1 VKYILVTISFA
12 VLEFVLI
19 QRIFRIIKK
28 NNRLLNYGEKS
39 IGEII
44 SYNEYENNDG
54 DRVWRPMIKFQTKSG
69 KIVVKE
75 IQMDYYK
82 PSLLKKKQKVYYNE
96 KNPMDFVVD
105 NFIVAWGEVLL
116 LAIGAIVT
124 IIIFIA
130 LWKNDFQLKSPSPDQ
145 FIH

>member
-1 VKYILVTISFA
+1 MKYLLVSLSFA
-12 VLEFVLI
+12 ILEFVLI

-54 DRVWRPMIKFQTKSG
+54 DQVWRPMIKFQTKCE

-75 IQMDYYK
+75 IKMDYYK
-82 PSLLKKKQKVYYNE
+82 PGLLKKKLKVYYNE
-96 KNPMDFVVD
+96 KDPMDFVVD

-116 LAIGAIVT
+116 LAIGTIVT
-124 IIIFIA
+124 IILFIY
-130 LWKNDFQLKSPSPDQ
+130 LWKVDSQLNPSNSND
-145 FIH
+145 HMY